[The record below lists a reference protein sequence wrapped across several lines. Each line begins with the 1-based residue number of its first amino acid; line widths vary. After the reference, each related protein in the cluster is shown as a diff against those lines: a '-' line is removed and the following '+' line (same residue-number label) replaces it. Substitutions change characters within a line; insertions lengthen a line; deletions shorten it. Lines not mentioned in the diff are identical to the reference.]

1 MTRAHAL
8 TLATHALQREAKRL
22 AFEANLYRRGLR
34 TSETERAYRER
45 SKIVEAIETIR
56 GMN

>member
-34 TSETERAYRER
+34 TSETERAYQKRE
-45 SKIVEAIETIR
+45 KVVEAIETLKA
-56 GMN
+56 MN